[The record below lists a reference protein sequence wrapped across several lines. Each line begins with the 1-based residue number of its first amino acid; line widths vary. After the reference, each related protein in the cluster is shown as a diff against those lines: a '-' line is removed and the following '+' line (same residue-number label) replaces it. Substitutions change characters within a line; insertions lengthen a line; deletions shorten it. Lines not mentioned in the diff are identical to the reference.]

1 MKIGVET
8 VVNKIE
14 ILGLGAG
21 DIEQLPYG
29 IYKKIMKST
38 HLFLRTKEHPVI
50 AELEKEGLQFSS
62 FDGIYE
68 KHDQFEEVY
77 QEITRE
83 LLNKAKNNNVIY
95 AVPGHPL
102 VAERTVQLLLE
113 LGPREDVEIVIGG
126 GQSFLDALFQT
137 LKVDPVEGFQ
147 LLDGTSL
154 EADSLQLNQH
164 IIISQVYDQFV
175 ASEVKLTLMER
186 YPDDYEV
193 IIATA
198 AGSKGEHIER
208 LPLYELDRKVTLN
221 NLTSVYVPP
230 VKDKQIQWKDFSYFR
245 EIIAKLR
252 GPNGCPWDKEQTHES
267 LKKYLIEETY
277 EVIDAI
283 DCGDIDHLVEELGDV
298 LLQVLLHA
306 QIGEDEGYFSINDVI
321 EGISAKMIRR
331 HPHVFGNTQVETA
344 EEVVQNWQ
352 EIKKNEKNTTTSSS
366 LLEGV
371 SLSLP
376 NLIRAYELQKKA
388 AKVGFD
394 WKEIG
399 PALEK
404 VKEEL
409 QEFENELNGTKEQSI
424 LAKREFGDL
433 LFAFV
438 NVARFLDIHP
448 EEALFETNEKFIRRF
463 HFVEE
468 RVKESGKEFE
478 EYSLEELDHYWDEA
492 KLGGL

>member
-1 MKIGVET
+1 VEI
-8 VVNKIE
+8 VVKKIE

-29 IYKKIMKST
+29 IYKKLMQSS
-38 HLFLRTKEHPVI
+38 HVFLRTKEHPVI

-62 FDGIYE
+62 FDKIYE
-68 KHDQFEEVY
+68 KHDQFEAVY
-77 QEITRE
+77 HEITRV
-83 LLNKAKNNNVIY
+83 LLDEAENNTITY

-102 VAERTVQLLLE
+102 VAERTVQLLLD
-113 LGPREDVEIVIGG
+113 LGPKEGVEVVIGG
-126 GQSFLDALFQT
+126 GQSFLDAIFQA
-137 LKVDPVEGFQ
+137 LKIDPIDGFQ

-154 EADSLQLNQH
+154 NASELQQNQH
-164 IIISQVYDQFV
+164 IFISQVYDQFV

-193 IIATA
+193 VIVTA
-198 AGSKGEHIER
+198 AGSKEEHVER
-208 LPLYELDRKVTLN
+208 VLLFELDRKVTLN

-230 VKDKQIQWKDFSYFR
+230 VKDEQILWKDFSYFR
-245 EIIAKLR
+245 EIISQLR

-277 EVIDAI
+277 EVIEAI
-283 DCGDIDHLVEELGDV
+283 DNEDIDHLIEELGDV
-298 LLQVLLHA
+298 LLQVMLHA
-306 QIGEDEGYFSINDVI
+306 QIGEDEGYFSISDVV

-331 HPHVFGNTQVETA
+331 HPHVFGNKQADTA
-344 EEVVQNWQ
+344 EEVVKNWE
-352 EIKKNEKNTTTSSS
+352 EIKKAEKNTTHSSIVD
-366 LLEGV
+366 GV

-376 NLIRAYELQKKA
+376 NLLRAYEIQKKA

-409 QEFENELNGTKEQSI
+409 QEFENELNDTKEQSI
-424 LAKREFGDL
+424 LAKKEFGDL

-448 EEALFETNEKFIRRF
+448 EKALFETNEKFIRRF
-463 HFVEE
+463 RYVEE
-468 RVKESGKEFE
+468 KVRESGKDFVDH
-478 EYSLEELDHYWDEA
+478 SLEELDRYWDEA